1 MPARIAPLLGD
12 DQTPEVKE
20 LLGQVLDGGPVVNL
34 FATLVR
40 HPKIFRR
47 WIAFGG
53 ALLYRGELSLRDRE
67 LLVLR
72 TAWNTQSDYDWGH
85 HARIAREA
93 GLSEDE
99 IEALIV
105 GPDGAG
111 WSEHESAVLRA
122 ADELHHDSGI
132 SESTWTTLAA
142 TYDERQLIEV
152 CMLVGQYHI
161 VCYSL
166 NSLQIEREP
175 GVPGLPR

>member
-1 MPARIAPLLGD
+1 MPARIPPLLGE

-34 FATLVR
+34 FATMVR

-72 TAWNTQSDYDWGH
+72 TAWNTKSDYDWGH
-85 HARIAREA
+85 HARIARDA
-93 GLSEDE
+93 GLTETE
-99 IEALIV
+99 ITALIE
-105 GPDGAG
+105 GPGEPS

-132 SESTWTTLAA
+132 SDETWETLARS
-142 TYDERQLIEV
+142 YNERQLIEV

-166 NSLQIEREP
+166 NSLKIEREP
-175 GVPGLPR
+175 GIPGLPT